1 LSNEPSAG
9 GNLKTNE
16 NLSFAPWAPQK
27 KRVKAAMDGC
37 MERKCD
43 KDNRKVLHKKGKSLF
58 VRSHLEKDILGI
70 SL

>member
-1 LSNEPSAG
+1 
-9 GNLKTNE
+9 
-16 NLSFAPWAPQK
+16 
-27 KRVKAAMDGC
+27 MDDF

-43 KDNRKVLHKKGKSLF
+43 KDSRKVLHKKGKSLF